1 MHCNVIPAF
10 PSPVIQVMVD
20 DDTSEL
26 LEHDE
31 YNVSIEQ
38 ADNYEHSGSNESV
51 LEKYPKTKNILL
63 DAFTTVAEEV
73 LGYKKRNYAI
83 TTSWITRTNRGEGS
97 QLHRHKNSFWSCV
110 YYYQKEY
117 IEGTGQILFEN
128 PNTEKFDFYFSHND
142 MEKINNINSLVRV
155 IPPQPNLLLIF
166 PSYLHHQI
174 MKHNSNVSR
183 SSLAFNIVPLGSWG
197 DGDSFYNLGK
207 IYK

>member
-97 QLHRHKNSFWSCV
+97 QIHRHKNSFWSCV

-142 MEKINNINSLVRV
+142 MEKINNINSLVYV
-155 IPPQPNLLLIF
+155 IPPQPTLASVISEPFILRALVGSTKI
-166 PSYLHHQI
+166 
-174 MKHNSNVSR
+174 
-183 SSLAFNIVPLGSWG
+183 SSLPSLLVIATLSFNSTTLFLSI
-197 DGDSFYNLGK
+197 
-207 IYK
+207 